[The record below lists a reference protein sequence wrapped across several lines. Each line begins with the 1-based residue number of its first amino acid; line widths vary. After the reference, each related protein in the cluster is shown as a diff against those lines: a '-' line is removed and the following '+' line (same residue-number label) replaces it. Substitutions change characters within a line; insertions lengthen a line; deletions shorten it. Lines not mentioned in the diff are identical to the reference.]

1 MARTVKLFIA
11 KTKTLPGFPRAYR
24 TWRQETT
31 EPFRRCERA
40 LVVRMPFCLH
50 ALVFGRWHARLEDE
64 DAALAALGHRLTPY
78 LERDKEKACDG
89 VG

>member
-1 MARTVKLFIA
+1 MAHTVRPFITH
-11 KTKTLPGFPRAYR
+11 TKTLAGFPRVYR

-31 EPFRRCERA
+31 APFRRCERA
-40 LVVRMPFCLH
+40 LVVRLPWSRR
-50 ALVFGRWHARLEDE
+50 ALVFGRWHARLADE

-78 LERDKEKACDG
+78 LDRDKEQDCEG